1 MDIHNSHTYYYYDKP
16 QKQVRTLM
24 MTLLTTLALL
34 KLKSRVSS
42 GSIVLRLQSVTTP
55 LSSNLV
61 K

>member
-1 MDIHNSHTYYYYDKP
+1 MIKHKKLDS
-16 QKQVRTLM
+16 TLI

-55 LSSNLV
+55 LSSNLLN
-61 K
+61 